1 MFRTTRHGDLAMRP
15 LAVLLGIVMGSTV
28 SLAVGLALTWVVFL
42 LMPQHADRLAPEKAP
57 LLKAILL
64 FTLLAAAAAA
74 SFYGEIRTRPWRLQ
88 AIAAMVLLLGVAVW
102 TYWPR

>member
-1 MFRTTRHGDLAMRP
+1 MRP

-28 SLAVGLALTWVVFL
+28 SLAVGLALTWVVFMF
-42 LMPQHADRLAPEKAP
+42 MPQHAERLEPEKAP

-64 FTLLAAAAAA
+64 FTLLGAASAA
-74 SFYGEIRTRPWRLQ
+74 SFYGEIRTRRWRLQ
-88 AIAAMVLLLGVAVW
+88 AMAAMVVLLGLAFW

>member
-1 MFRTTRHGDLAMRP
+1 MRP

-42 LMPQHADRLAPEKAP
+42 LMPQHADRLAAEKAP

-64 FTLLAAAAAA
+64 FTLLAAASAA
-74 SFYGEIRTRPWRLQ
+74 SFYAEIRSRRWRLQ
-88 AIAAMVLLLGVAVW
+88 AIAVMVALLGVAFW
-102 TYWPR
+102 AYWPRG

>member
-1 MFRTTRHGDLAMRP
+1 MRP

-28 SLAVGLALTWVVFL
+28 SMAVGLLLTWVVFL
-42 LMPQHADRLAPEKAP
+42 FMPQHADRLAAEKAP

-74 SFYGEIRTRPWRLQ
+74 SFYGEIRGRRWRLQ
-88 AIAAMVLLLGVAVW
+88 AMAVMVALLGVAVW
-102 TYWPR
+102 AYWPR

>member
-1 MFRTTRHGDLAMRP
+1 
-15 LAVLLGIVMGSTV
+15 MGSTV

-42 LMPQHADRLAPEKAP
+42 FMPEHADRLEPEKAP

-74 SFYGEIRTRPWRLQ
+74 SFYGEIRARPWRVS
-88 AIAAMVLLLGVAVW
+88 AIAAMVALLGAAVW
-102 TYWPR
+102 VYWPR

>member
-1 MFRTTRHGDLAMRP
+1 MRP

-42 LMPQHADRLAPEKAP
+42 FMPQHADRIAAEKAP
-57 LLKAILL
+57 LLKAIVL
-64 FTLLAAAAAA
+64 FTLLSAAAAA
-74 SFYGEIRTRPWRLQ
+74 SFYGEIRTRQWRWQ
-88 AIAAMVLLLGVAVW
+88 ALVAMLALLGVAFW

>member
-1 MFRTTRHGDLAMRP
+1 MRP

-28 SLAVGLALTWVVFL
+28 SLAVGLALTWIVFL
-42 LMPQHADRLAPEKAP
+42 LMPQHAERLEPEKAP

-64 FTLLAAAAAA
+64 FTLLSAAA
-74 SFYGEIRTRPWRLQ
+74 SASFYAEIRTRPWRPQ
-88 AIAAMVLLLGVAVW
+88 AIAAMVVLLGVATW

>member
-1 MFRTTRHGDLAMRP
+1 
-15 LAVLLGIVMGSTV
+15 MGSTV

-42 LMPQHADRLAPEKAP
+42 LMPQHADRLAAEKAP

-64 FTLLAAAAAA
+64 FTLLSAAAAAA
-74 SFYGEIRTRPWRLQ
+74 FYAEIRTRQWRAP
-88 AIAAMVLLLGVAVW
+88 AIGAMLALLAVAVW

>member
-1 MFRTTRHGDLAMRP
+1 MRP

-42 LMPQHADRLAPEKAP
+42 FMPQHAERLEPEKAP

-64 FTLLAAAAAA
+64 FTLLAAASAAA
-74 SFYGEIRTRPWRLQ
+74 FYGEIRTRRWRLQ
-88 AIAAMVLLLGVAVW
+88 AMGAMVVLLGLAFW

>member
-1 MFRTTRHGDLAMRP
+1 MRP

-42 LMPQHADRLAPEKAP
+42 LMPQHADRLEPEKAP

-64 FTLLAAAAAA
+64 FTLLAVAASA
-74 SFYGEIRTRPWRLQ
+74 SFYAEIRTRTWRLA
-88 AIAAMVLLLGVAVW
+88 AIGAMVVLLGIAGW
-102 TYWPR
+102 MYWPR